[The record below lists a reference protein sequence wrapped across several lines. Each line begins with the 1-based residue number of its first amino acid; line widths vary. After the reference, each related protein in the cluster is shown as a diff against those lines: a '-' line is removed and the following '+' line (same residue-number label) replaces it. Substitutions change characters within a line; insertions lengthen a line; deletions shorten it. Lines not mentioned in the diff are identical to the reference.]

1 MRLADIDPAALAQAT
16 VAEVFD
22 RAGRI
27 LSSLDVGR
35 YVVAESGAYGALS
48 PAKADG
54 SGWQRSVVGHAVY
67 CLTRYAQTGEAMDAD
82 VHEYLVS
89 LIPAEDPGLDDLEPD
104 ATTELGLV
112 CQAALARERIEACF
126 SIGTTWLAAL
136 AGLTRGRIQQLVTS
150 GEIASTLDA
159 SGDTVIPAVDARRW
173 LGSRGVPG
181 FRGERK

>member
-16 VAEVFD
+16 VAEVLD
-22 RAGRI
+22 RAWRI

-35 YVVAESGAYGALS
+35 YLIVEASTSGDLRPVKS
-48 PAKADG
+48 DG
-54 SGWQRSVVGHAVY
+54 SDWQRSVVGHAVY
-67 CLTRYAQTGEAMDAD
+67 CLTRYAQRGEALDAD
-82 VHEYLVS
+82 VHEYMVS
-89 LIPAEDPGLDDLEPD
+89 LIPAEHPGLDDLEPD

-173 LGSRGVPG
+173 LAYRGVRG
-181 FRGERK
+181 FRTK